1 MSAHPLVP
9 FSPPSGIGPFHIRP
23 ASEDDLPALFRLDTE
38 LFPHFAYPYFVL
50 RQLFDVYT
58 DHLLVLDD
66 GSSLHGYALSAPSPD
81 GRRSW
86 ILGLGVAKQLRG
98 QGLARGLMLETL
110 RRLPIGGV
118 HEVWLTVEPAN
129 TAAIALYRSLGFAEQ
144 GVRKDYFG
152 PGDDR
157 LLLALRH

>member
-9 FSPPSGIGPFHIRP
+9 FSPPSDIGPFHIRP
-23 ASEDDLPALFRLDTE
+23 ASEDDLPALVRLDTE
-38 LFPHFAYPYFVL
+38 LFPDFAYPYFAL
-50 RQLFDVYT
+50 RQFLDMYT

-66 GSSLHGYALSAPSPD
+66 GSSLHGYALSAPSAD

-98 QGLARGLMLETL
+98 QGLARRLMQETL
-110 RRLPIGGV
+110 RRLPTDGV
-118 HEVWLTVEPAN
+118 HEVWLTVEPTN
-129 TAAIALYRSLGFAEQ
+129 TAAIALYRSLGFVEQ
-144 GVRKDYFG
+144 GAREGYFG
-152 PGDDR
+152 PGNDR